1 LKALSVKASL
11 FFTKKK
17 MNRYI
22 LVLIAIASFACSEIK
37 APKSLSAYTFESLE
51 IPVAEN
57 FAPRITR
64 NQYMDTDSGEY
75 LAIFNKTSPRLEIF
89 NLDTKKSAKSIYI
102 QSEGPNGVRSFNGF
116 TIIAKDC
123 LLLAAIPPKLQILDF
138 EGNKKRSIPI
148 NDPENKVNWLGS
160 TNVLPFLFKD
170 SILFGSQPFFTDIY
184 QTTENEAKI
193 SKPFYNVNL
202 ASENSNVYWLQ
213 IRRPEDEWKNGKIS
227 PNLAWADRYDS
238 IIISP
243 ISDHRLWI
251 ISKKEEKLLGYKEVK
266 SSLIKNFRTLKDYP
280 VGDKEII
287 IGLEAGRYEL
297 IQYDKYRDIF
307 YRFFFAPINL
317 ENYTFT
323 ASDLYVN
330 KPKIGILLLDKN
342 LDIIGEHVFPDHTVE
357 NWNYFVGRKGL
368 YVSTNNPNRDDF
380 DENYLRYDIIRFEGL
395 EYDE

>member
-1 LKALSVKASL
+1 
-11 FFTKKK
+11 

-22 LVLIAIASFACSEIK
+22 LVLIAIASFACSESK

-148 NDPENKVNWLGS
+148 SDPENKVNWLGS
-160 TNVLPFLFKD
+160 TNLLPFIFKD
-170 SILFGSQPFFTDIY
+170 SILFGSQPFFTDMF
-184 QTTENEAKI
+184 QTTESEAKI
-193 SKPFYNVNL
+193 SKPFYRVNL
-202 ASENSNVYWLQ
+202 AAKNTEVKWLS
-213 IRRPEDEWKNGKIS
+213 INRPSDEWENGKVS
-227 PNLAWADRYDS
+227 PELAWADRYDS

-243 ISDHRLWI
+243 LNDHRLWI
-251 ISKKEEKLLGYKEVK
+251 LSKKDEKLLKYKEAK
-266 SSLIKNFRTLKDYP
+266 TSAIKGFNILSDYP

-287 IGLEAGRYEL
+287 EGLESGRYEIIL
-297 IQYDKYRDIF
+297 YDSFRDVF
-307 YRFFFAPINL
+307 YRFFFAAIDTKAYSFTPI
-317 ENYTFT
+317 E
-323 ASDLYVN
+323 LYSN
-330 KPKIGILLLDKN
+330 KPKTGILILDAN
-342 LDIIGEHVFPDHTVE
+342 LEIIGEHVFPDHYAE
-357 NWNYFVGRKGL
+357 NWNYFVGKKGL

-380 DENYLRYDIIRFEGL
+380 DENVLRYDIIRFEGL
-395 EYDE
+395 EYDN